1 MLILFIHN
9 KYVAVAHM
17 CTLLLD
23 TQPVPYEN
31 NQADKIVLSV

>member
-1 MLILFIHN
+1 MFAQFIHN
-9 KYVAVAHM
+9 KCVAVAHICFLM
-17 CTLLLD
+17 LD